1 MLLPTSS
8 PTAMLGFLFG
18 GVASLLYGVRL
29 IADVLQR
36 DAGARLRQLLI
47 MLARYPLAS
56 FGVGVFMTLLT
67 QSSGATSSLLVSLV
81 SVQLLPLTTAIIIL
95 FGGNIGSA
103 LVVQLFVLNITDYAL
118 PLVGLGAVTA
128 LLTQRSRWRGI
139 GQALFGFGLVIL
151 GLAALKAGSTPLA
164 GSHLTKAIFEALA
177 PAPVV
182 LAVIGMILTMA
193 FASSVA
199 GIGLVI
205 VLVANRA
212 LTLPAA
218 LAFLLGSNVGSTVT
232 AMLTA
237 FSSGSLA
244 GRRLALIHTGTKFV
258 VALALLTVLGPLTQ
272 ALSGTH
278 LPPATLVALSHL
290 GFNLALAIVFV
301 PLAGLLTRYA
311 EQLIPEKIAQSA
323 TGPRYLNP
331 DALAMPAVALGQALR
346 EILRM
351 TDLLT
356 EMLNLSIHAFEKGG
370 IDIPKRIGTLD
381 DQLDELNAAIKRYLM
396 HLDEE
401 QMDQEQVRRQMA
413 LLYSVT
419 NLEAM
424 GDLIDKQWMHIARRK
439 RRRQITFS
447 DEGWQ
452 DLMHYY
458 QEVTDAVQQIF
469 AALAAQDLA
478 LAEAYLARKA
488 QLSRLKR
495 QLYFRHLR
503 RLQSGVQ
510 PSVESS
516 ALHLDL
522 LNAMSSVL
530 THAATIAH
538 VVHGDLVVEEEG
550 EQEPRHH
557 AILKGQ

>member
-1 MLLPTSS
+1 
-8 PTAMLGFLFG
+8 MLGFLFG

-36 DAGARLRQLLI
+36 DAGARLRHLLM

-56 FGVGVFMTLLT
+56 FGVGIFMTLLT
-67 QSSGATSSLLVSLV
+67 QSSGVTSALLVSLV
-81 SVQLLPLTTAIIIL
+81 SVQFLPLTTAIIIL
-95 FGGNIGSA
+95 FGSNIGSA

-139 GQALFGFGLVIL
+139 GQTLFGFGLVIL

-164 GSHLTKAIFEALA
+164 GSHLTVAIFKALA
-177 PAPVV
+177 QAPVV
-182 LAVIGMILTMA
+182 LALIGMILTMV

-205 VLVANRA
+205 VLVVNGA
-212 LTLPAA
+212 LTLPVA
-218 LAFLLGSNVGSTVT
+218 LALLLGSNVGSTVT

-258 VALALLTVLGPLTQ
+258 VALALLTVLGPLTT

-290 GFNLALAIVFV
+290 GFNLALAIVFA
-301 PLAGLLTRYA
+301 PLAGLLARYV
-311 EQLIPEKIAQSA
+311 EQLLPEKIAQNA

-351 TDLLT
+351 TDLLS
-356 EMLNLSIHAFEKGG
+356 EMLILSIHAFEKGG
-370 IDIPKRIGTLD
+370 IDIPNRIGTLD
-381 DQLDELNAAIKRYLM
+381 DQLDDLNAAIKRYLT

-419 NLEAM
+419 SLEAM
-424 GDLIDKQWMHIARRK
+424 GDLIDKQWMRIARRK
-439 RRRQITFS
+439 QRRQITFS

-458 QEVTDAVQQIF
+458 REVTDAVQQIF

-488 QLSRLKR
+488 QLGRLKR
-495 QLYFRHLR
+495 HLYFRHLR

-530 THAATIAH
+530 TYAATIAH